1 LWQYGDNILAIL
13 LIHRVEMFFF
23 LSKFL
28 PLFFYPLGLAC
39 LLLVIT
45 LVLFWRRPRW
55 VPYFLGVTLIV
66 LILGGNGWLSSALL
80 RSLEFRHLPPNPIPQ
95 ADAIVVLGGATRP
108 HLAPRPWVEV
118 NEAGDR
124 PLYGAKLYKEGKAP
138 FLLFSGG
145 RVTWRG
151 GVEGSEAADMTELA
165 IAMGVPKSAIIQEDS
180 SLNTYQNAVKIKQI
194 LQQYNLKTILLV
206 TSATHMPRS
215 YLIFKKLGI
224 DAIPV
229 PTDFVFIDNPL
240 ASEGETWEAIV
251 LNLMPDAENLVITT
265 RVLKEYLG
273 MFIYFL
279 RGWL

>member
-1 LWQYGDNILAIL
+1 
-13 LIHRVEMFFF
+13 MFFF

-45 LVLFWRRPRW
+45 LVLCWRRPRW
-55 VPYFLGVTLIV
+55 VPYLVGATLIV
-66 LILGGNGWLSSALL
+66 LILGGNTWLCSALL
-80 RSLEFRHLPPNPIPQ
+80 RSLEFRYLPPNPIPT
-95 ADAIVVLGGATRP
+95 ADAIVVLGGGTRP
-108 HLAPRPWVEV
+108 HLPPRPWVEV

-124 PLYGAKLYKEGKAP
+124 LLYGVKLYQEGKAP
-138 FLLFSGG
+138 LLLFSGG

-151 GVEGSEAADMTELA
+151 GISGSEAADLTELA
-165 IAMGVPKSAIIQEDS
+165 LAMGVPKSAIIQEDS
-180 SLNTYQNAVKIKQI
+180 ALNTYENAVNIKQI

-206 TSATHMPRS
+206 TSATHMMRS
-215 YLIFKKLGI
+215 YLIFKKQGI
-224 DAIPV
+224 NAIPV

-240 ASEGETWEAIV
+240 TSEGDTWEATV
-251 LNLMPDAENLVITT
+251 LSCIPDVENMVVTT

>member
-1 LWQYGDNILAIL
+1 
-13 LIHRVEMFFF
+13 MFFF

-28 PLFFYPLGLAC
+28 PLFFYPLGFAC
-39 LLLVIT
+39 LLLAI
-45 LVLFWRRPRW
+45 VLILFRWRRRW
-55 VPYFLGVTLIV
+55 VPYVVGLTLMV
-66 LILGGNGWLSSALL
+66 LMLGGNGWLSATLL
-80 RSLEFRHLPPNPIPQ
+80 RSLEFRHMPPNPIPR

-108 HLAPRPWVEV
+108 QVPPRAWVEV

-138 FLLFSGG
+138 FLVMSGG

-151 GVEGSEAADMTELA
+151 GVEGSEAADMAELA
-165 IAMGVPKSAIIQEDS
+165 IAMGVPKSAIIEEDT
-180 SLNTYQNAVKIKQI
+180 SLNTYQNAVQVKQI
-194 LQQYNLKTILLV
+194 LQEYNIQQVLLV

-215 YLIFKKLGI
+215 VLIFKKQGI

-229 PTDFVFIDNPL
+229 PTDFVFTDNPL
-240 ASEGETWEAIV
+240 ESEGETWESIV
-251 LNLMPDAENLVITT
+251 LNLIPNAGSLNITT
-265 RVLKEYLG
+265 RCLKEYLG